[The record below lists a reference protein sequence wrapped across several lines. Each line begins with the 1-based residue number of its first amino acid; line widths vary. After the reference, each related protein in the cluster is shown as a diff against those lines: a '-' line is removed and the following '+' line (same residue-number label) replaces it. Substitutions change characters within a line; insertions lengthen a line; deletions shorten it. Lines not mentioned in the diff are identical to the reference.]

1 MGKFKANNYSKNYSN
16 ITSKKREKPYSFISL
31 NSKVFYPQD
40 YGEVQD
46 SQISFD
52 KPFCDSLSGSL
63 DIKLTALSD
72 IFTGDF
78 KAKNATDSTQVRD
91 FFKIGDRF
99 AFSGSSVRGVLR
111 NIAEIISFA
120 KCETNMPTTQDKN
133 GNHIQRRNF
142 ATNERRLDCV
152 ERIFGSVGK
161 DFALK
166 SRISFSHFINTNNA
180 VQKPKITY
188 IIMEPKKDNFAKGK
202 SGFKVYKHL
211 EKIADSNSTGKN
223 KAVETTISP
232 LMKGAEFS
240 GKMRYFNLT
249 KSELGLLL
257 LSLTALKKYKFGA
270 AKYYGYGSVKIT
282 ISGIDDATHKEC
294 VESFKNL
301 LCKNGFDVNI
311 RLESLRNEDSSKPN
325 TPEPTPPKISQNYK
339 DSSGYNTKRQNP
351 QNPTSQPPT
360 SHTKKP
366 HISASKPPKP
376 QNLNTQSQHS
386 RSQQSATTQSPKLYD
401 EIDSPLADAIKNAK
415 RKK

>member
-1 MGKFKANNYSKNYSN
+1 MGKFNKNKNYSN
-16 ITSKKREKPYSFISL
+16 ITSKKKDKPYSFVAL
-31 NSKVFYPQD
+31 NGKVFYPQD

-52 KPFCDSLSGSL
+52 KPFCNSLSGSL

-78 KAKNATDSTQVRD
+78 KTKNSTDSTRE
-91 FFKIGDRF
+91 FFKIGDKF

-120 KCETNMPTTQDKN
+120 KCKTDMPPTKDKN
-133 GNHIQRRNF
+133 DNRIQRRNF
-142 ATNERRLDCV
+142 APNEKRLDCV
-152 ERIFGSVGK
+152 ERIFGSVSE

-180 VQKPKITY
+180 LQIRKLTY
-188 IIMEPKKDNFAKGK
+188 IFGNKEETFAKGK
-202 SGFKVYKHL
+202 SGFKIYKHL
-211 EKIADSNSTGKN
+211 PSIAESNSAGKN
-223 KAVETTISP
+223 KDVESTISP

-257 LSLTALKKYKFGA
+257 LSLTALEKYKFGGG
-270 AKYYGYGSVKIT
+270 KYYGYGSVKIT

-294 VESFKNL
+294 VESFRNL
-301 LCKNGFDVNI
+301 LCKNDFNVNT
-311 RLESLRNEDSSKPN
+311 RLESLRNADSPQPSI
-325 TPEPTPPKISQNYK
+325 TPPKPQNYK
-339 DSSGYNTKRQNP
+339 DSSKYNTTKQNYHNP
-351 QNPTSQPPT
+351 ASQSPTSQAQKT
-360 SHTKKP
+360 

-376 QNLNTQSQHS
+376 QNLNTQNPQSKNP
-386 RSQQSATTQSPKLYD
+386 QSATMQPPKLD
-401 EIDSPLADAIKNAK
+401 ESDSPLAEAIKNAK
-415 RKK
+415 HRK

>member
-1 MGKFKANNYSKNYSN
+1 MGKFKNYGKNYSSITSQKN
-16 ITSKKREKPYSFISL
+16 ITSKKKDKPYSFISL

-120 KCETNMPTTQDKN
+120 KCNTDMPPTRDKN
-133 GNHIQRRNF
+133 DNRIQRRNF
-142 ATNERRLDCV
+142 ALNERRLDCV
-152 ERIFGSVGK
+152 ERIFGSVSK
-161 DFALK
+161 NFALK

-180 VQKPKITY
+180 VQISKQTY
-188 IIMEPKKDNFAKGK
+188 IFGNKEETFAKGK
-202 SGFKVYKHL
+202 SGFKIYKHL
-211 EKIADSNSTGKN
+211 PRADSNKKGDSKN
-223 KAVETTISP
+223 VESTISP
-232 LMKGAEFS
+232 LMRGAEFS

-257 LSLTALKKYKFGA
+257 LSLTALEKYKFGA

-301 LCKNGFDVNI
+301 LCKNGFDVDT
-311 RLESLRNEDSSKPN
+311 RLESLRNEDSPQPSI
-325 TPEPTPPKISQNYK
+325 TPPKISQNHK
-339 DSSGYNTKRQNP
+339 DSSEFHTKRQNQ
-351 QNPTSQPPT
+351 QNPTSQPQ
-360 SHTKKP
+360 KP
-366 HISASKPPKP
+366 HISASKPPKQ
-376 QNLNTQSQHS
+376 QNLNAKNPHS
-386 RSQQSATTQSPKLYD
+386 RNPHFTTTQSPKLD
-401 EIDSPLADAIKNAK
+401 ENDSPLADAIKNAK
-415 RKK
+415 HKK